1 MTVDYQHARDID
13 DVVFLCA
20 VAAASRHGL
29 WATRWDVAC
38 ILGGYAL
45 DAPDRPPLGE
55 VPGVPWKVV
64 LAKFRRVQ
72 GRGLV
77 TGCDCSCRGDFEL
90 TDKGRALIM
99 VDEIKWRIEALTGM
113 TVFR

>member
-1 MTVDYQHARDID
+1 MTVDYQHARDIP
-13 DVVFLCA
+13 DVVFLRA

-55 VPGVPWKVV
+55 VPGVPQKVV
-64 LAKFRRVQ
+64 LAKFRRIER
-72 GRGLV
+72 RGLAR
-77 TGCDCSCRGDFEL
+77 GCDCGCRGDFEL
-90 TDKGRALIM
+90 TATGLAL
-99 VDEIKWRIEALTGM
+99 VGGQ
-113 TVFR
+113 